1 MVSSAGARF
10 SHAVP
15 TRSGRT
21 GTLLLIGLGG
31 TVGTLVRFLL
41 ESAIPAAPGT
51 WPWVTIC
58 INVTG
63 ALVLAVLLETLTVLG
78 QDDGWRRRVR
88 LGVGTGLLGGY
99 TTYSTFMVESALIG
113 QSGEYLMAF
122 AYIATSLVLGSMA
135 AWAGMTGVA
144 ALQRRRSGAS
154 R

>member
-1 MVSSAGARF
+1 MVSSPRARF

-15 TRSGRT
+15 TGSGRT
-21 GTLLLIGLGG
+21 ATLLLIGLGG

-51 WPWVTIC
+51 WPWTTLC

-63 ALVLAVLLETLTVLG
+63 ALVLAVLLETLMVLG

-88 LGVGTGLLGGY
+88 LGIGTGVLGGY

-113 QSGEYLMAF
+113 QSGAYLVAF
-122 AYIATSLVLGSMA
+122 AYIATSLILGFIA

-144 ALQRRRSGAS
+144 ALHRRFSGAA